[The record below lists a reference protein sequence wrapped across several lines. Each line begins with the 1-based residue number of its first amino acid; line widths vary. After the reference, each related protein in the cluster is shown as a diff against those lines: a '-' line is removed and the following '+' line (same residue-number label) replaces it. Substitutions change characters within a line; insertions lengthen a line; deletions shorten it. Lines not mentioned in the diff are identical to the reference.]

1 MHISNSAAAAALK
14 LSLKEKLDFIP
25 ALTSICLAAIYS
37 VLTGL
42 WRTERQAKSFFL
54 HVGYAIFR
62 KATSRLSPLQMQ

>member
-1 MHISNSAAAAALK
+1 MHISDATTAALK

-25 ALTSICLAAIYS
+25 ALTTVVLTAIYS

-42 WRTERQAKSFFL
+42 WRSERQAKSLFL
-54 HVGYAIFR
+54 HVGYAVFR